1 MASLSTTSDEI
12 DGIQTF
18 VDENDLDA
26 NGYIEEV
33 LNGAKLNL
41 QWANRHIPII
51 KKIIKQMVNVM

>member
-33 LNGAKLNL
+33 LTGAKLNL